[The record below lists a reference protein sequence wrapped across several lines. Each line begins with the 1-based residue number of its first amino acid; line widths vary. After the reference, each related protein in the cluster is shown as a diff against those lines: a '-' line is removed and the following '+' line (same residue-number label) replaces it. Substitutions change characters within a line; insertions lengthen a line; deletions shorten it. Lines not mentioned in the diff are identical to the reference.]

1 MRLVQ
6 KCVNMTCFGKTLNI
20 PFKTKT
26 NNFGVGIF
34 FSFYLK
40 EYFMLTKA
48 AFYLIKIQ
56 KRKKKCLPLL
66 QFSVSHDP
74 TKKLRIKKC
83 LLLLMNVNAFCECFF
98 EDFLIC

>member
-6 KCVNMTCFGKTLNI
+6 KCLNMICLGKTLNI
-20 PFKTKT
+20 PFKTK
-26 NNFGVGIF
+26 NKQFWGWYF
-34 FSFYLK
+34 FPFSLK

-56 KRKKKCLPLL
+56 KRKKNCLPLL

-74 TKKLRIKKC
+74 TKNLRIKKC
-83 LLLLMNVNAFCECFF
+83 LLLLINVNPFCECFF
-98 EDFLIC
+98 EDFLI